1 MIKIL
6 NIKQPPIK
14 TLEIPRTW
22 IIEVLGQRKDDI
34 LVLKDLFE
42 DHYPHSGLYCKGIQ
56 FNTGFPSFSEI
67 GAKLVIK
74 DYTTLSLEECN
85 KSILKILYSLIS

>member
-6 NIKQPPIK
+6 NINH
-14 TLEIPRTW
+14 LEENLGLERTW

-34 LVLKDLFE
+34 LILKDLFE
-42 DHYPHSGLYCKGIQ
+42 DHDGYCGLHFKGIK

-67 GAKLVIK
+67 GAKLFIR
-74 DYTTLSLEECN
+74 DFSTLNAEES
-85 KSILKILYSLIS
+85 KKGIFKILDSLIS